1 MTDFRDRREGF
12 RSQVPPEVR
21 EHMSAARAEMRKGLE
36 TFFPTDFFEH
46 RDTARREML
55 LAWRGVLDAAISRI
69 DERKPRP

>member
-1 MTDFRDRREGF
+1 MTDFRDRHEGF